1 MGAKEGQRKG
11 VKEIIFYAYLIQSVS
26 TPFPMFVIKYPEKK
40 STPKR
45 KCFFWL
51 IMAEKAW
58 QPQQVA
64 GCYIASRVPME
75 SGSRL

>member
-40 STPKR
+40 HPKKEVFLLAYHGR
-45 KCFFWL
+45 EGMAAAAGGWLLHCF
-51 IMAEKAW
+51 
-58 QPQQVA
+58 
-64 GCYIASRVPME
+64 
-75 SGSRL
+75 

>member
-40 STPKR
+40 KHPKKEVFLLAYHGR
-45 KCFFWL
+45 EGMAAAAGGWLLHCF
-51 IMAEKAW
+51 
-58 QPQQVA
+58 
-64 GCYIASRVPME
+64 
-75 SGSRL
+75 